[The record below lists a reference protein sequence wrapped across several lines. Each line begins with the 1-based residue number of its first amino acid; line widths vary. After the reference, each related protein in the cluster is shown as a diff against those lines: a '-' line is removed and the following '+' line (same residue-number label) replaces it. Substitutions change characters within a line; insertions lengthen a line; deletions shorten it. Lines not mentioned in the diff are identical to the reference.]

1 MSDKTEH
8 RFDNPQIQLADIPK
22 HEDLV
27 LQPIAKRY
35 WNIIVIHLLI
45 RFSVIGAVIFSLVLS
60 IDPLNVVLWPVLIGY
75 LLVVGLSFYWQRM
88 AFPKRGFAIR
98 KHDIIYRRGVLST
111 IKTIIP
117 FQRVQHV
124 AVNESFLSRKYGL
137 AQLQVF
143 TAGGSSSD
151 IKISGLE
158 KEDAERMK
166 SQIMFHIVEPQ
177 QNA

>member
-60 IDPLNVVLWPVLIGY
+60 IDPLNVVLWPVLFGY
-75 LLVVGLSFYWQRM
+75 LLVVGLSIYWQRM
-88 AFPKRGFAIR
+88 HFPKRLFALS
-98 KHDIIYRRGVLST
+98 KHVMITRRGVMSP
-111 IKTIIP
+111 IKSKVP
-117 FQRVQHV
+117 FHRVQHAV
-124 AVNESFLSRKYGL
+124 VNESMRTSKLGL
-137 AQLQVF
+137 PQLQLF
-143 TAGGSSSD
+143 TARGSSSE
-151 IKISGLE
+151 IKRSGLE
-158 KEDAERMK
+158 
-166 SQIMFHIVEPQ
+166 
-177 QNA
+177 